1 MKKAP
6 TFGTVALMRLT
17 MFGLQNP
24 AAEFAATARE

>member
-6 TFGTVALMRLT
+6 AFGTVALMRLT

-24 AAEFAATARE
+24 VAEFAATSRE